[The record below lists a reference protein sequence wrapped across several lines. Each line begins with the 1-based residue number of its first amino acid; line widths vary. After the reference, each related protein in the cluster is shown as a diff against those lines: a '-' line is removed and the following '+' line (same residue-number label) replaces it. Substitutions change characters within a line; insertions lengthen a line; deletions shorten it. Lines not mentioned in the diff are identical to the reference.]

1 MSLLFL
7 WLLTDNGGQILEGG
21 NNYPLRGW
29 KGSLW
34 EGGIRGV
41 GFVHSPLLKNPG
53 RISHEFVHV
62 SDWFPTLVEG
72 VASGSLNET
81 KLDGF
86 NQWST
91 IQ

>member
-1 MSLLFL
+1 M
-7 WLLTDNGGQILEGG
+7 GG

-29 KGSLW
+29 KHSLW

-41 GFVHSPLLKNPG
+41 GFVHSPLLINPG
-53 RISHEFVHV
+53 RISNEFIHV

-72 VASGSLNET
+72 VASGSLDET

-91 IQ
+91 IQLAFPFTF